1 MKKLENCIDSKM
13 AAAIH
18 DNAEYIAE
26 YETVADYFLIDLQA
40 DDTNYYWYLED
51 AVSADDEIL
60 TDEEK
65 EAVERYLKDNYSYKL
80 VYNE

>member
-1 MKKLENCIDSKM
+1 M